1 MNWNVQIRTLMAVY
15 VSHFPVFSVFMLSYQ
30 SDRSFK
36 CRKFEV
42 ESFHFLFQV
51 YFPQI
56 LNYSF
61 KALLDP
67 REAKV
72 ASTLRLMIHLHPTG
86 NFEKSLF
93 HFDNFRKSL

>member
-1 MNWNVQIRTLMAVY
+1 MAVY
-15 VSHFPVFSVFMLSYQ
+15 VSHFPVSSVFMLSHQ

-36 CRKFEV
+36 CRTFEV

-93 HFDNFRKSL
+93 HFDHFRKSL